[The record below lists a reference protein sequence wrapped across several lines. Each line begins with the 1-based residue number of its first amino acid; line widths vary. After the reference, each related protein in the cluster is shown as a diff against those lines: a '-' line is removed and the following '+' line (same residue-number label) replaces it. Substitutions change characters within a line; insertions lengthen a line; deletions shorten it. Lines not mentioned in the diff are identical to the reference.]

1 MKQKESVLSVING
14 QLSPLL
20 GFHKSDVTTPC
31 DAVGQKTIGK
41 MHVQSG
47 GRKLKDSNL
56 IGKFDA
62 SIQEEQQELM
72 VSISQVSS
80 MISSFPCDFV

>member
-20 GFHKSDVTTPC
+20 GFHKSDATTPR
-31 DAVGQKTIGK
+31 DAVRQKTIGK

-56 IGKFDA
+56 IGKLDA

-72 VSISQVSS
+72 VSISQASS
-80 MISSFPCDFV
+80 MISSFPRDFV